1 MQPVQVETGS
11 STIFRFDNV
20 LDVDTCQQ
28 LYQYVLSVQQ
38 IFEIDTEK
46 FPWFEGDSFSW
57 FDIPN
62 KNLKKSIYE
71 RKNIA
76 NQLINDC
83 FKKIL
88 YPEFT
93 DIVLWKTGRKMVR
106 HLDDGHQT
114 DAYLKYRVV
123 SSVIYVNDDYT
134 GGETFIAT
142 EHGNDYISR
151 PKAGSMV
158 CYLSNEQN
166 SHGVNQVTSGSRVT
180 LPVWYCEDFE
190 RSETVREAHKIKEI
204 VSG

>member
-11 STIFRFDNV
+11 STIFRFDHI
-20 LDVDTCQQ
+20 LDADTCQQ
-28 LYQYVLSVQQ
+28 LYQYVLSVQR
-38 IFEIDTEK
+38 IFKIDTEK

-62 KNLKKSIYE
+62 KNLKKTIYE

-76 NQLINDC
+76 NQLINEC
-83 FKKIL
+83 FKKTL

-142 EHGNDYISR
+142 EHNTDYISR
-151 PKAGSMV
+151 PKVGSMV

-166 SHGVNQVTSGSRVT
+166 SHGVNEVTSGNRIT
-180 LPVWYCEDFE
+180 LPVWYCEEFD
-190 RSETVREAHKIKEI
+190 RSETLREEHKIKEI
-204 VSG
+204 TSG